1 MDSRL
6 IEKGIKIGVAEPATA
21 LTKSGAYIAHNAM
34 WPPTVFL
41 QIWVC
46 YARSSLQPLVSRRHE
61 EWATEDW

>member
-34 WPPTVFL
+34 WPPTVFFADL
-41 QIWVC
+41 GVLC
-46 YARSSLQPLVSRRHE
+46 
-61 EWATEDW
+61 